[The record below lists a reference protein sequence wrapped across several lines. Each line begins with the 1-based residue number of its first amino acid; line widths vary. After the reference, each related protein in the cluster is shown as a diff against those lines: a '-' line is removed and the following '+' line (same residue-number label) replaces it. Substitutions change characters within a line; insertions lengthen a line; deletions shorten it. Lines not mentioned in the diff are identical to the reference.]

1 MSYDRGTEALK
12 ILCVH
17 ERYKSNFLIETGRE
31 HFVMTEGDVWYSTWQ
46 GLTTSL
52 QDHLD
57 PSELSDLMTDSTSSP
72 MSNIDS
78 NFQTP
83 TASSSHTA
91 VIIQRGARRL
101 SGKQSPSSHQPHSVD
116 SGIGSP
122 RSIPLYSP
130 TTPLTHKTSSS
141 PSVSFSENS
150 PEK

>member
-1 MSYDRGTEALK
+1 M
-12 ILCVH
+12 
-17 ERYKSNFLIETGRE
+17 
-31 HFVMTEGDVWYSTWQ
+31 
-46 GLTTSL
+46 

-57 PSELSDLMTDSTSSP
+57 PSELSDLVTDSTSSP
-72 MSNIDS
+72 ISNLDS

-83 TASSSHTA
+83 NPSSSHTN

-101 SGKQSPSSHQPHSVD
+101 SGKQTTSSHQPHSVD

-130 TTPLTHKTSSS
+130 TTPITPKTSSS